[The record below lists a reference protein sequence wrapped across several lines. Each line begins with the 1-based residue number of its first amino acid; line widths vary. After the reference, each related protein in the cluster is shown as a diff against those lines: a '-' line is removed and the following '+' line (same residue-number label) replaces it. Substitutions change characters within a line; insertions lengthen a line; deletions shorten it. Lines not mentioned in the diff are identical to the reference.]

1 MTAELKK
8 RSIIYGAGVF
18 IYVCAIATTTYN
30 MMGDWAKFIWFLIAY
45 LIIGYDVFRVLCE
58 KFFQKKFLTEYTL
71 ITLATVGAFGIGRYT
86 EGVLVML
93 LFELGVIFEAYSTDS
108 AKRSI
113 EEMIDIRPPYATR
126 KSEDGEVKVQPA
138 ELEVG
143 DLIVIKPGE
152 RIPVD
157 AIVKTGSSMVDTKAV
172 TGESMPRK
180 VRESSFIYSGCIN
193 LSGVL
198 EAKTVKVYND
208 STVSKIM
215 DMVED
220 AQKRQSESETFI
232 SKFSRVYTP
241 VMFFFALFVMI
252 YPPLTFSYG
261 NWSTWVYRG
270 LIFLIAACPS
280 GLVMSV
286 PIAFLGGLAS
296 AARQG
301 IVIKGANYLEDLAQA
316 DTFVFDKTGT
326 LTEGVFTV
334 REIHPVQVG
343 EEELL
348 EIAAHAESYS
358 NHPIARALLDAYGE
372 AVEKE
377 QVSHVKELPG
387 YGVTAVYDG
396 QKILVGNYHLLEKNE
411 IPVDEVESTGTV
423 IYIAVDKKY
432 AGYIIISDAL
442 KKDARWTLRYL
453 KEKCQGVL
461 VMLTGDTESSA
472 METAQDLDMDYA
484 YTDLL
489 PGDKLEQLEDFLMVQ
504 DARERLVCVGD
515 GINDAPVLAR
525 ADVGIAMGALGS
537 AAAIEAADI
546 VLMEDE
552 LSKIVD
558 AIRISKETLRVVN
571 HNITFALASLL
582 TSITTLVPSW
592 SDSSLKSEI
601 PSILFSLCN
610 SAIFSTNFAL
620 FTIYGSSVTINLLFR
635 LSKVSI
641 SVVALTFIFPL
652 PVR

>member
-30 MMGDWAKFIWFLIAY
+30 MMGDWAKFIWFLTAY
-45 LIIGYDVFRVLCE
+45 LIIGFDVFKTLCE
-58 KFFQKKFLTEYTL
+58 KLFQKKVLTEYTL
-71 ITLATVGAFGIGRYT
+71 MTLATVGAFGIGRYT

-143 DLIVIKPGE
+143 DVIVIRPGE

-157 AIVKTGSSMVDTKAV
+157 ALVQTGSSMVDTKAV
-172 TGESMPRK
+172 TGEPVPRK

-334 REIHPVQVG
+334 REIHPVQTG

-396 QKILVGNYHLLEKNE
+396 QKILVGNYHLLEKYE
-411 IPVDEVESTGTV
+411 IPVDEVESAGTV

-432 AGYIIISDAL
+432 AGYIIISDVL
-442 KKDARWTLRYL
+442 KKDAGWTLRYL

-472 METAQDLDMDYA
+472 METAQELDMDYA

-571 HNITFALASLL
+571 HNITFALA
-582 TSITTLVPSW
+582 I
-592 SDSSLKSEI
+592 KFM
-601 PSILFSLCN
+601 ILFFAVVGYFGMWE
-610 SAIFSTNFAL
+610 AIIAE
-620 FTIYGSSVTINLLFR
+620 VA
-635 LSKVSI
+635 
-641 SVVALTFIFPL
+641 VVFIAIL
-652 PVR
+652 NAVGVVRYVA

>member
-1 MTAELKK
+1 MTTELKK

-18 IYVCAIATTTYN
+18 IYVCAIATTTHN

-113 EEMIDIRPPYATR
+113 EEMIDIRPPYATK
-126 KSEDGEVKVQPA
+126 KSEAGEVKVQPS

-180 VRESSFIYSGCIN
+180 ARESSFIYSGCIN

-198 EAKTVKVYND
+198 EAKVVKVYND

-241 VMFFFALFVMI
+241 VMFCFALFVMI

-334 REIHPVQVG
+334 REIHPVQTG

-372 AVEKE
+372 AVEKD

-396 QKILVGNYHLLEKNE
+396 QKILVGNYHLLEKYE
-411 IPVDEVESTGTV
+411 IPMDEVESTGTV

-472 METAQDLDMDYA
+472 METAQELDMDYA

-571 HNITFALASLL
+571 HNITFALA
-582 TSITTLVPSW
+582 I
-592 SDSSLKSEI
+592 KFM
-601 PSILFSLCN
+601 ILFFAVVGYFGMWE
-610 SAIFSTNFAL
+610 AIIAE
-620 FTIYGSSVTINLLFR
+620 VA
-635 LSKVSI
+635 
-641 SVVALTFIFPL
+641 VVFIAIL
-652 PVR
+652 NAAGIVRYVA

>member
-1 MTAELKK
+1 MTTELKK

-18 IYVCAIATTTYN
+18 IYVCAIATTTHN

-113 EEMIDIRPPYATR
+113 EEMIDIRPPYATK
-126 KSEDGEVKVQPA
+126 KSEAGEVKVQPS

-180 VRESSFIYSGCIN
+180 ARESSFIYSGCIN

-198 EAKTVKVYND
+198 EAKVVKVYND

-241 VMFFFALFVMI
+241 VMFCFALFVMI

-334 REIHPVQVG
+334 REIHPVQTG

-372 AVEKE
+372 AVEKD

-396 QKILVGNYHLLEKNE
+396 QKILVGNYHLLEKYE
-411 IPVDEVESTGTV
+411 IPMDEVEPTGTV

-472 METAQDLDMDYA
+472 METAQELDMDYA

-571 HNITFALASLL
+571 HNITFALA
-582 TSITTLVPSW
+582 I
-592 SDSSLKSEI
+592 KFM
-601 PSILFSLCN
+601 ILFFAVVGYFGMWE
-610 SAIFSTNFAL
+610 AIIAE
-620 FTIYGSSVTINLLFR
+620 VA
-635 LSKVSI
+635 
-641 SVVALTFIFPL
+641 VVFIAIL
-652 PVR
+652 NAAGIVRYVA

>member
-1 MTAELKK
+1 MTTELKK

-18 IYVCAIATTTYN
+18 IYVCAIATTTHN

-113 EEMIDIRPPYATR
+113 EEMIDIRPPYATK
-126 KSEDGEVKVQPA
+126 KSEAGEVKVQPS

-180 VRESSFIYSGCIN
+180 ARESSFIYSGCIN

-198 EAKTVKVYND
+198 EAKVVKVYND

-241 VMFFFALFVMI
+241 VMFCFALFVMI

-261 NWSTWVYRG
+261 NWSTWEYRG

-334 REIHPVQVG
+334 REIHPVQTG

-372 AVEKE
+372 AVEKD

-396 QKILVGNYHLLEKNE
+396 QKILVGNYHLLEKYE
-411 IPVDEVESTGTV
+411 IPMDEVEPTGTV

-472 METAQDLDMDYA
+472 METAQELDMDYA

-571 HNITFALASLL
+571 HNITFALA
-582 TSITTLVPSW
+582 I
-592 SDSSLKSEI
+592 KFM
-601 PSILFSLCN
+601 ILFFAVVGYFGMWE
-610 SAIFSTNFAL
+610 AIIAE
-620 FTIYGSSVTINLLFR
+620 VA
-635 LSKVSI
+635 
-641 SVVALTFIFPL
+641 VVFIAIL
-652 PVR
+652 NAAGGVRYVA

>member
-1 MTAELKK
+1 MTTELKK

-18 IYVCAIATTTYN
+18 IYVCAIATTTHN

-113 EEMIDIRPPYATR
+113 EEMIDIRPPYATK
-126 KSEDGEVKVQPA
+126 KSEAGEVKVQPS
-138 ELEVG
+138 ELEEG

-180 VRESSFIYSGCIN
+180 ARESSFIYSGCIN

-198 EAKTVKVYND
+198 EAKVVKVYND

-220 AQKRQSESETFI
+220 AQKKQSESETFI

-241 VMFFFALFVMI
+241 VMFCFALFVMI

-334 REIHPVQVG
+334 REIHPVQTG

-372 AVEKE
+372 AVEKD

-396 QKILVGNYHLLEKNE
+396 QKILVGNYHLLEKYE
-411 IPVDEVESTGTV
+411 IPMDEVESTGTV

-472 METAQDLDMDYA
+472 METAQELDMDYA

-571 HNITFALASLL
+571 HNITFALA
-582 TSITTLVPSW
+582 I
-592 SDSSLKSEI
+592 KFM
-601 PSILFSLCN
+601 ILFFAVVGYFGMWE
-610 SAIFSTNFAL
+610 AIIAE
-620 FTIYGSSVTINLLFR
+620 VA
-635 LSKVSI
+635 
-641 SVVALTFIFPL
+641 VVFIAIL
-652 PVR
+652 NAAGIVRYVA

>member
-30 MMGDWAKFIWFLIAY
+30 MMGDWAKFIWFLTAY
-45 LIIGYDVFRVLCE
+45 LIIGFDVFKTLCE
-58 KFFQKKFLTEYTL
+58 KLFQKKVLTEYTL
-71 ITLATVGAFGIGRYT
+71 MTLATVGAFGIGRYT

-143 DLIVIKPGE
+143 DVIVIRPGE

-157 AIVKTGSSMVDTKAV
+157 ALVQTGSSMVDTKAV
-172 TGESMPRK
+172 TGEPVPRK

-396 QKILVGNYHLLEKNE
+396 QKILVGNYHLLEKYE
-411 IPVDEVESTGTV
+411 IPMDEVESTGTV

-472 METAQDLDMDYA
+472 METAQELDMDYA

-571 HNITFALASLL
+571 HNITFALA
-582 TSITTLVPSW
+582 I
-592 SDSSLKSEI
+592 KFM
-601 PSILFSLCN
+601 ILFFAVVGYFGMWE
-610 SAIFSTNFAL
+610 AIIAE
-620 FTIYGSSVTINLLFR
+620 VA
-635 LSKVSI
+635 
-641 SVVALTFIFPL
+641 VVFIAIL
-652 PVR
+652 NAAGIVRYVA

>member
-1 MTAELKK
+1 MTTELKK

-18 IYVCAIATTTYN
+18 IYVCAIATTTHN

-113 EEMIDIRPPYATR
+113 EEMIDIRPPYATK
-126 KSEDGEVKVQPA
+126 KSEAGEVKVQPS

-180 VRESSFIYSGCIN
+180 ARESSFIYSGCIN

-198 EAKTVKVYND
+198 EAKVVKVYND

-220 AQKRQSESETFI
+220 AQKKQSESETFI

-241 VMFFFALFVMI
+241 VMFCFALFVMI

-334 REIHPVQVG
+334 REIHPVQTG

-372 AVEKE
+372 AVEKD

-396 QKILVGNYHLLEKNE
+396 QKILVGNYHLLEKYE
-411 IPVDEVESTGTV
+411 IPMDEVESTGTV

-472 METAQDLDMDYA
+472 METAQELDMDYA

-515 GINDAPVLAR
+515 GINDASVLAR

-571 HNITFALASLL
+571 HNITFALA
-582 TSITTLVPSW
+582 I
-592 SDSSLKSEI
+592 KFM
-601 PSILFSLCN
+601 ILFFAVVGYFGMWE
-610 SAIFSTNFAL
+610 AIIAE
-620 FTIYGSSVTINLLFR
+620 VA
-635 LSKVSI
+635 
-641 SVVALTFIFPL
+641 VVFIAIL
-652 PVR
+652 NAAGVVRYVA